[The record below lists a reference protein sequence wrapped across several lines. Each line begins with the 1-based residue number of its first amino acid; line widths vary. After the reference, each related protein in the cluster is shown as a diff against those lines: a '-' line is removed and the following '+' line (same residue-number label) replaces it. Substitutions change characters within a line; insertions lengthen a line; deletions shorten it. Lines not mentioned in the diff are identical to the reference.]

1 MRRITKPRPPK
12 SEFRDAM
19 LLNNQTYIDYL
30 ERLKKIATSMFE
42 WVNLPDSMNAR
53 YLELTLYYKGQA
65 SLLYDNN
72 YGFINTQACDSGY
85 INIYG
90 LPTLVNCYSYSY
102 NAMRST
108 YVAGSDENGEKD
120 KECILVLNN
129 YMRVPTATTLEL
141 FAYRLAELQ
150 RTFDVNVKSQK
161 FPVLIRT
168 DQKQIFT
175 LKKMY
180 EEYDGNT
187 PAIFADK
194 NLVSDDA
201 LKAIKTDA
209 PLILQQL
216 NDAKRE
222 IWNEALTFLGVSN
235 LSEKRE
241 RLITSEADSNNE
253 LINLN
258 LQSYLIPRQQACKE
272 FNDKFGLTGTDKEIS
287 VRVRSDLYNFIKQ
300 FDSIAG
306 DYSEAINAEHQLEDT
321 LKGEQDG

>member
-1 MRRITKPRPPK
+1 MRRITKARPPK

-42 WVNLPDSMNAR
+42 WVNLPESMNAR

-65 SLLYDNN
+65 SLLYDND

-102 NAMRST
+102 NKMRST

-194 NLVSDDA
+194 NLVTDDA
-201 LKAIKTDA
+201 LKAIRTDA
-209 PLILQQL
+209 PLILRDL

-241 RLITSEADSNNE
+241 RLISSEADSNNE

-272 FNDKFGLTGTDKEIS
+272 FNDKFGLTGTDQEIS
-287 VRVRSDLYNFIKQ
+287 VRVRSDLYNFVKQ

-306 DYSEAINAEHQLEDT
+306 DYSEAIEAEHQLEDE
-321 LKGEQDG
+321 LKGEQNG

>member
-1 MRRITKPRPPK
+1 MRRITKSRPPK

-129 YMRVPTATTLEL
+129 YMRVPTAVTLEL

-194 NLVSDDA
+194 NLVTDDA

-209 PLILQQL
+209 PLILQEL

-306 DYSEAINAEHQLEDT
+306 DYSEAINAEHELEDT

>member
-1 MRRITKPRPPK
+1 MRRITKSRPPQ
-12 SEFRDAM
+12 SEFSDAM

-129 YMRVPTATTLEL
+129 YMRVPTAVTLEL

-194 NLVSDDA
+194 NLVTDDA

-209 PLILQQL
+209 PLILQEL

-306 DYSEAINAEHQLEDT
+306 DYSEAINAEHELEDT